1 MSAAMKPDSDKLNLR
16 WREDARR
23 FNGDGR
29 IFWAEVTDGRLMA
42 IVSQELGK
50 WHASISHR
58 SRLLSPFD
66 GSPIPGRYPSWDELA
81 HARYALL
88 PDDRTFGILL
98 PPKAE
103 YVNLHPTCFHLYEVE
118 Q

>member
-1 MSAAMKPDSDKLNLR
+1 MKPQDAEKLGLK
-16 WREDARR
+16 WREDKRS
-23 FNGDGR
+23 FNGNGS
-29 IFWAEVTDGRLMA
+29 IFWAEVTDGRLMV
-42 IVSQELGK
+42 IVAKENEA
-50 WHASISHR
+50 WHLSISHR

-66 GSPIPGRYPSWDELA
+66 GSPIPGRYPTWDEIA

-103 YVNLHPTCFHLYEVE
+103 YINLHPTCFHLHEVPGDS
-118 Q
+118 